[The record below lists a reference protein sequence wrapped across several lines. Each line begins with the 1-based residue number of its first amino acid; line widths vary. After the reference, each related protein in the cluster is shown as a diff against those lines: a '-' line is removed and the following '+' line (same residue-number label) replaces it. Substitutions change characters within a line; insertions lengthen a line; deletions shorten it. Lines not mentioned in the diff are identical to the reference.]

1 MSTAGW
7 VLLAAVGVLGTCG
20 LTVAFARLR
29 RAEERLDGLEARL
42 GDVSPALEAA
52 RDEAYAAGVT
62 ARRAALAA
70 GVGEPPPRL
79 ALERVTG
86 PMVKA
91 VAFGAGLRRALRR
104 LTGSSGR
111 TRDRAVRAEE
121 PMR

>member
-1 MSTAGW
+1 VSTAGW
-7 VLLAAVGVLGTCG
+7 VVLATVGALGAFG
-20 LTVAFARLR
+20 LAVAFARLR
-29 RAEERLDGLEARL
+29 RAEERIAGLETRL

-52 RDEAYAAGVT
+52 RDEAHAAGVT

-86 PMVKA
+86 PVVKA
-91 VAFGAGLRRALRR
+91 VAFGAGLRRALSR
-104 LTGSSGR
+104 LTRSPRR
-111 TRDRAVRAEE
+111 TRDRAVPTED